1 LGCRREHAAIGEV
14 GNMNDH
20 RYSKRSK
27 FSYQPGKLPAPAM
40 SRRVFVTNGAIAVG
54 AGLSVGYL
62 VRQELSAA
70 LAAEMLK
77 IGVPVELTGPIAEE
91 AEEMVHGWELYL
103 KQHEN
108 LLGGSPVKL
117 FVDDIQATPSVAI
130 AKARQEIERDR
141 VDFIGGAGLALDA
154 YAIIEVTAPRQVA
167 YMTSI
172 AASDDLTQRKLV
184 PTFARANM
192 TSSQPNLYFGQW
204 VFENLQYRRVAMIV
218 QDYAYGWESGG
229 GFQYA
234 FEKAGGKVVQKLYA
248 PLSTTDYTPFVNQL
262 DKNVD
267 AVYAMLVGS
276 NVPRFEK
283 TYNQL
288 GLGGKIPLLGGPD
301 MADEDA
307 LHASGKDAVGITFVH
322 EYSSQL
328 PMPATQQFVKDW
340 KQTYNSQIPSYW
352 GESTYTM
359 AHWVDKA
366 ITEHRTKTGMS
377 ADAVPGWIRQ
387 QPKEFI
393 DSVIATKLDQTPRGP
408 LRMDSYHNPVNTLYI
423 MRVDAPNHVKILATI
438 PDASQ
443 FWIEKPEEF
452 LKHPVFSR
460 TFPQ

>member
-1 LGCRREHAAIGEV
+1 
-14 GNMNDH
+14 MSDH

-27 FSYQPGKLPAPAM
+27 SSNQLRELPALAM
-40 SRRVFVTNGAIAVG
+40 SRRDFVMKGAIALG
-54 AGLSVGYL
+54 SAGYL
-62 VRQELSAA
+62 GRRGLTAA
-70 LAAEMLK
+70 RAADSTLK
-77 IGVPVELTGPIAEE
+77 IGVPLELTGPIAEE
-91 AEEMVHGWELYL
+91 AEEMVHGWDLYL
-103 KQHEN
+103 RQHGN
-108 LLGGSPVKL
+108 QLGGAPVKL
-117 FVDDIQATPSVAI
+117 FIDDIQATPPVAI
-130 AKARQEIERDR
+130 AKARKEIESDE
-141 VDFIGGAGLALDA
+141 VHFIAGAGLALDA
-154 YAIIEVTAPRQVA
+154 YAIIEVSAPRQIA
-167 YMTSI
+167 YITSI

-204 VFENLQYRRVAMIV
+204 VFENLHYRRVAMIL

-262 DKNVD
+262 DKSVD

-307 LHASGKDAVGITFVH
+307 LHAAGKDAVGITFVH
-322 EYSSQL
+322 EYSAQL
-328 PMPATQQFVKDW
+328 PMPTTQQFVKDW
-340 KQTYNSQIPSYW
+340 KQAYNGQIPSYW

-359 AHWVDKA
+359 AQWIDKA

-393 DSVIATKLDQTPRGP
+393 DAVVATKLDQTPRGP
-408 LRMDSYHNPVNTLYI
+408 LRMDAYHNTINTLYI
-423 MRVDAPNHVKILATI
+423 MRVDAPDHVNVLATI

-460 TFPQ
+460 AFPE

>member
-1 LGCRREHAAIGEV
+1 MNNDRYGSLSKLG
-14 GNMNDH
+14 
-20 RYSKRSK
+20 
-27 FSYQPGKLPAPAM
+27 YQPGKLRAPAM
-40 SRRVFVTNGAIAVG
+40 SRRAFIRNGAIALG
-54 AGLSVGYL
+54 AGLSAGYL
-62 VRQELSAA
+62 VRQELTAA
-70 LAAEMLK
+70 RAAEMLK

-108 LLGGSPVKL
+108 LLGGAPVKL

-130 AKARQEIERDR
+130 AKARKEIESDG

-204 VFENLQYRRVAMIV
+204 VFENLHYRRVAMIV

-234 FEKAGGKVVQKLYA
+234 FEKAGGKIVQKLYA

-267 AVYAMLVGS
+267 AVYGMLVGS

-307 LHASGKDAVGITFVH
+307 LHAAGKDAVGITFVH

-328 PMPATQQFVKDW
+328 PIPATQRFVNDW
-340 KQTYNSQIPSYW
+340 KQAYNSQVPSYW

-359 AHWVDKA
+359 AHWIDKA

-377 ADAVPGWIRQ
+377 ADAVPSWIRQ

-393 DSVIATKLDQTPRGP
+393 DAVVATKLDQTPRGP
-408 LRMDSYHNPVNTLYI
+408 LRMDAYHNPINTLHI
-423 MRVDAPNHVKILATI
+423 MRVDAPNHVGILATI
-438 PDASQ
+438 PEANQ

>member
-1 LGCRREHAAIGEV
+1 MSDDSYG
-14 GNMNDH
+14 
-20 RYSKRSK
+20 KRSRL
-27 FSYQPGKLPAPAM
+27 SNLLGQLPTSAV
-40 SRRVFVTNGAIAVG
+40 SRRNFLGKGAIALG
-54 AGLSVGYL
+54 AGLSAGYL
-62 VRQELSAA
+62 AKQGVTAA
-70 LAAEMLK
+70 RAAETLK
-77 IGVPVELTGPIAEE
+77 IGVPLEMTGPIAEE

-103 KQHEN
+103 KQHSN
-108 LLGGSPVKL
+108 QLGGAPVKL
-117 FVDDIQATPSVAI
+117 FTDDIQATPAVAV
-130 AKARQEIERDR
+130 AKARQEIDSDA
-141 VDFIGGAGLALDA
+141 VHFIGGTGLALDA
-154 YAIIEVTAPRQVA
+154 YAIIEVATQKQIAFI
-167 YMTSI
+167 TSI

-204 VFENLQYRRVAMIV
+204 VYQNLKYRRVAMIL

-234 FEKAGGKVVQKLYA
+234 FEKAGGKIVQKLYA
-248 PLSTTDYTPFVNQL
+248 PLSTTDYTPFVNQF

-276 NVPRFEK
+276 NVPRFMK

-288 GLGGKIPLLGGPD
+288 GLGGKTPLLGGPD

-307 LHASGKDAVGITFVH
+307 LHAAGKDAVGITFVH

-328 PMPATQQFVKDW
+328 TMPATKQFVADW
-340 KQTYNSQIPSYW
+340 KAAYNGQIPSYW

-359 AHWVDKA
+359 ARWIDKA
-366 ITEHRTKTGMS
+366 ITDHRAKSGMS
-377 ADAVPGWIRQ
+377 ADAVPAWIRQ

-393 DSVIATKLDQTPRGP
+393 DAIVATKLDQTPRGP
-408 LRMDSYHNPVNTLYI
+408 LRMDSYHNPINTLYI
-423 MRVDAPNHVKILATI
+423 MKVDAPSHVNVLATI
-438 PDASQ
+438 PDSSQ

-452 LKHPVFSR
+452 LSHPVFSR